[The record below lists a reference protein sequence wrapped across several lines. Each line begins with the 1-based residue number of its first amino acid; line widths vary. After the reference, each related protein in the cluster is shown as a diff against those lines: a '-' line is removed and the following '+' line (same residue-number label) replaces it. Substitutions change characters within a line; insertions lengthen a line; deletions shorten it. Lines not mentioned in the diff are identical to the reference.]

1 MNVLLATD
9 GSRYAEWAVELLLRF
24 PLPAGTEITVLTA
37 VPWATVEWPNGE
49 AVSSERQEAI
59 TTMRKANEAVADEL
73 LERIRKAL
81 APRWRDVGTWI
92 KYGTPSAEIVEAAE
106 AMGADLVV
114 LGAKGLSGIKR
125 FLLGSVAQKV
135 VRYAPCSV
143 LVVKRRP
150 EILRKILVTLD
161 RSAYASTVVS
171 LLEELPWP
179 RRTEI
184 TLLSVVERRRYFAAG
199 VSLNA
204 RVELKKTLD
213 ELYRTE
219 REALER
225 VQVKAAN
232 RLQQKVQK
240 VEMEIR
246 GGHPSEEILRV
257 AQAGGFDLVVV
268 GSKGLTGVKRF
279 LLGSVSQKIVKYAP
293 CSVLVVRP

>member
-24 PLPAGTEITVLTA
+24 PLPVGTEITVLTA
-37 VPWATVEWPNGE
+37 VPWVEPPNG
-49 AVSSERQEAI
+49 AISSERQEAI
-59 TTMRKANEAVADEL
+59 ATVRKANEAMVDEL
-73 LERIRKAL
+73 LEEVRKAL
-81 APRWRDVGTWI
+81 APRWGDVGTWI
-92 KYGTPSAEIVEAAE
+92 AYGTPSAEIVEAAE

-150 EILRKILVTLD
+150 ETLHKILVPLD
-161 RSAYASTVVS
+161 RSAHASTVVS
-171 LLEELPWP
+171 FLEELPWP
-179 RRTEI
+179 ERTEI
-184 TLLSVVERRRYFAAG
+184 TLLSIVERQGYFAAG
-199 VSLNA
+199 VSFNA

-232 RLQQKVQK
+232 RLQQKVRK

-246 GGHPSEEILRV
+246 GGHPSGEILRV

-279 LLGSVSQKIVKYAP
+279 LLGSVSQKVVKYAP